1 MLKLGPSGD
10 RDRHVAP
17 SVLPAVASSVAT
29 VPTVLV
35 AHPGAELYGSDRMM
49 LESVS
54 AMVEVGWDVVV
65 TLPVRGPL
73 AAAVRARGG
82 RVVQAPT
89 PVLRKSALRPR
100 GMVSLAAETARSIPG
115 AVGMLRSV
123 RPDAVYV
130 STVTIPLWI
139 PVARA
144 MGVPVVAHVHEAEQ
158 SAPALVRRALASP
171 LLLANGVVV
180 NSRFSRDVMAGSLP
194 SLGRRCEV
202 LYNGV
207 EGPEHPTA
215 AREVVD
221 SAVRLLYVGR
231 LSPRKG
237 IDVAVEALA
246 DLVDSG
252 TDAHLD
258 LLGAVFEGYEWFER
272 DLVELAQRRGVL
284 DRLTFLGFQP
294 DVWGHA
300 AAADI
305 LLVPSRFDEPFG
317 NTAVEAVLAARPA
330 IVSDTSGLREAV
342 DGYLSAQT
350 VKPGSATA
358 IAEAVRHV
366 VANWSTYRGWA
377 VKDAVIAADRHAP
390 WRYRDQVAAAV
401 RSAAPRLA
409 AAPTPAEISLCE
421 VPISL
426 PTDAVIDLTTSTPA
440 AATVITLT

>member
-1 MLKLGPSGD
+1 MLMLKLGPSSG
-10 RDRHVAP
+10 RHGASATP
-17 SVLPAVASSVAT
+17 PAARTSS
-29 VPTVLV
+29 PTVLV

-65 TLPVRGPL
+65 TLPARGPL

-82 RVVQAPT
+82 RVVQVPT

-100 GMVSLAAETARSIPG
+100 GMASLAADTARSIPA
-115 AVGMLRSV
+115 AVSMLRSV

-139 PVARA
+139 PLVRA

-158 SAPALVRRALASP
+158 SAPALVRRALVSP
-171 LLLANGVVV
+171 LLLANRVVV
-180 NSRFSRDVMAGSLP
+180 NSRFSRDVMAASLP
-194 SLGRRCEV
+194 SLGRRSDV
-202 LYNGV
+202 LYNGI
-207 EGPEHPTA
+207 EGPSHPMA

-221 SAVRLLYVGR
+221 HPVRLLYVGR

-252 TDAHLD
+252 IDARLN

-272 DLVELAQRRGVL
+272 ELVQLAERRGVL
-284 DRLTFLGFQP
+284 DLITFLGFQP
-294 DVWGHA
+294 DVWAHA
-300 AAADI
+300 ATADI
-305 LLVPSRFDEPFG
+305 MLVPSRFDEPFG

-330 IVSDTSGLREAV
+330 VVSNTSGLREAV

-350 VKPGSATA
+350 VAPGSAAA
-358 IAEAVRHV
+358 IADAVRHV
-366 VANWSTYRGWA
+366 VANWTTYRGWA
-377 VKDAVIAADRHAP
+377 VMDAVVAADRHAP
-390 WRYRDQVAAAV
+390 WRYREKVAAAV

-409 AAPTPAEISLCE
+409 AAPAPAEISLCK
-421 VPISL
+421 VPTSL
-426 PTDAVIDLTTSTPA
+426 PADAVIDLTTSTPT
-440 AATVITLT
+440 AATVINLT

>member
-1 MLKLGPSGD
+1 MLL
-10 RDRHVAP
+10 AP
-17 SVLPAVASSVAT
+17 SRERRSTARALPGR
-29 VPTVLV
+29 PTVLV

-54 AMVEVGWDVVV
+54 AMVESGWDVVV
-65 TLPVRGPL
+65 TLPARGPL

-82 RVVQAPT
+82 RVQQAPT
-89 PVLRKSALRPR
+89 PVLRKAALQPR
-100 GMVSLAAETARSIPG
+100 GLVSLAAETARSIPA
-115 AVGMLRSV
+115 AVRMLRSV

-130 STVTIPLWI
+130 STITIPLWI

-144 MGVPVVAHVHEAEQ
+144 LGVPVVTHVHEAEQ
-158 SAPALVRRALASP
+158 SAPAMVRRALVAP
-171 LLLANGVVV
+171 MLLSQGVVV
-180 NSRFSRDVMAGSLP
+180 NSRFSLDVMADAMP
-194 SLGRRCEV
+194 ALGGRSSV

-207 EGPEHPTA
+207 EGPEHPPA
-215 AREVVD
+215 AREVLD
-221 SAVRLLYVGR
+221 GPVRLLYVGR

-252 TDAHLD
+252 VDARLD

-272 DLVELAQRRGVL
+272 DLVALAERRGVL

-294 DVWGHA
+294 DVWAHA
-300 AAADI
+300 AQADV

-330 IVSDTSGLREAV
+330 VVSSTSGLREAV
-342 DGYLSAQT
+342 LGYLSAQA
-350 VKPGSATA
+350 VEPGSAIA
-358 IAEAVRHV
+358 IADAVRHV
-366 VANWSTYRGWA
+366 VANWTTYREWA

-401 RSAAPRLA
+401 RAVAPRLA
-409 AAPTPAEISLCE
+409 RSTPVPVDVTVPAPIVPEAVASVAAQ
-421 VPISL
+421 
-426 PTDAVIDLTTSTPA
+426 AVIDLG
-440 AATVITLT
+440 